1 MRRTILFLLTATL
14 VAVSAIPAASA
25 QEQPPALVYISWDG
39 TPGVLADRLL
49 AEGRMPNLQRLVDS
63 GAYIPRTQGNWPS
76 ITPPGHAALWT
87 GAYSSVNGIGISIP
101 DVLTPEEADGARPAT
116 RYGPVNAFGPNPFS
130 AENLLVEPVWVTAA
144 RNGRTTTAVSVTHA
158 SPFEMYTT
166 DDYVSS
172 QGAHAFGDFGDELLL
187 ADPYRTSALPP
198 KAETVTPAETDAG
211 GWEHVPAWPD
221 ATFRAFRLG
230 GTPDEADEEIVL
242 HGLAIAPDGQTF
254 THVALD
260 SDRDYETAQV
270 LRDTPFANDASQLSG
285 PLRYSD
291 CAGEDNCVT
300 GYAHLRLT
308 DLADDGS
315 AVTLWRT
322 YLRELVDYTTDP
334 SRIDE
339 WIANGG
345 AFTGNGATLPP
356 IDELPA
362 LPSVYGEI
370 AFQVNE
376 YSFDNLVHEIQR
388 DSADLY
394 FSYSPYPDEWMHQ
407 LYGYTLTDGPAYTPR
422 RAAVAS
428 GYINAMMSNLDD
440 HLGEV
445 IDELERSGRD
455 WNIVLSTDHG
465 FEPQYHSLY
474 PARALRDAGLTV
486 IDANGTLDASRT
498 KAFYAGSG
506 VIRVNRRGVYAGGIV
521 GKIPGKRDYT
531 DVIGQVRQALL
542 RVRGVDGERVV
553 KRVVRSKRFRREGVG
568 GPHGGELHIVLYPNR
583 GYYWA
588 SDLAPAGAP
597 VIEANTSGG
606 GWHGNRVVGNPSMQ
620 GFAVLGGDQFADG
633 VVIRR
638 ARSIDLTPT
647 AAAAVSITPAE
658 HWRGRV
664 LRAALDE

>member
-1 MRRTILFLLTATL
+1 
-14 VAVSAIPAASA
+14 
-25 QEQPPALVYISWDG
+25 
-39 TPGVLADRLL
+39 
-49 AEGRMPNLQRLVDS
+49 
-63 GAYIPRTQGNWPS
+63 
-76 ITPPGHAALWT
+76 
-87 GAYSSVNGIGISIP
+87 
-101 DVLTPEEADGARPAT
+101 
-116 RYGPVNAFGPNPFS
+116 
-130 AENLLVEPVWVTAA
+130 
-144 RNGRTTTAVSVTHA
+144 
-158 SPFEMYTT
+158 
-166 DDYVSS
+166 
-172 QGAHAFGDFGDELLL
+172 
-187 ADPYRTSALPP
+187 
-198 KAETVTPAETDAG
+198 
-211 GWEHVPAWPD
+211 
-221 ATFRAFRLG
+221 
-230 GTPDEADEEIVL
+230 
-242 HGLAIAPDGQTF
+242 
-254 THVALD
+254 
-260 SDRDYETAQV
+260 
-270 LRDTPFANDASQLSG
+270 
-285 PLRYSD
+285 
-291 CAGEDNCVT
+291 
-300 GYAHLRLT
+300 
-308 DLADDGS
+308 
-315 AVTLWRT
+315 
-322 YLRELVDYTTDP
+322 
-334 SRIDE
+334 
-339 WIANGG
+339 
-345 AFTGNGATLPP
+345 
-356 IDELPA
+356 
-362 LPSVYGEI
+362 
-370 AFQVNE
+370 
-376 YSFDNLVHEIQR
+376 
-388 DSADLY
+388 
-394 FSYSPYPDEWMHQ
+394 
-407 LYGYTLTDGPAYTPR
+407 
-422 RAAVAS
+422 
-428 GYINAMMSNLDD
+428 MSNLDD

-568 GPHGGELHIVLYPNR
+568 GPHGGELHIVLCPNR

>member
-1 MRRTILFLLTATL
+1 MRRTILFLLVATL
-14 VAVSAIPAASA
+14 VAASAIPAASA
-25 QEQPPALVYISWDG
+25 QRRAPALVYISWDG
-39 TPGVLADRLL
+39 TPGMLVDRLL
-49 AEGRMPNLQRLVDS
+49 AQGQMPNLQRLADS
-63 GAYIPRTQGNWPS
+63 GAYIPRTLGNWPS

-101 DVLTPEEADGARPAT
+101 DVLTREEAGGTEPDT
-116 RYGPVNAFGPNPFS
+116 RYGPVTAFGPSPFS
-130 AENLLVEPVWVTAA
+130 AENLLVEPIWVTAA
-144 RNGRTTTAVSVTHA
+144 RDRRTTTAVSVTHA
-158 SPFEMYTT
+158 SPFELYTT

-172 QGAHAFGDFGDELLL
+172 QGARAFGDYSDELLL

-198 KAETVTPAETDAG
+198 KTATVAPRKTHAR
-211 GWEHVPAWPD
+211 GWENVPAWPN
-221 ATFRAFRLG
+221 ATFRAFTLG
-230 GTPDEADEEIVL
+230 GTPDRGDEEIVL
-242 HGLAIAPDGQTF
+242 HGLAVAPGGETF

-260 SDRDYETAQV
+260 AARDYETAQIV
-270 LRDTPFANDASQLSG
+270 RDTPFANDASQLSG

-308 DLADDGS
+308 DLAEDGS
-315 AVTLWRT
+315 ALTLWRT
-322 YLRELVDYTTDP
+322 YLRDLSDYTTDP

-356 IDELPA
+356 IDELPP

-376 YSFDNLVHEIQR
+376 YSFDNLVYEIQR

-407 LYGYTLTDGPAYTPR
+407 LYGYTVSDGPAYTPR

-428 GYINAMMSNLDD
+428 GYINAMMAALDD

-465 FEPQYHSLY
+465 FEPQYHSLF

-486 IDANGTLDASRT
+486 TDENGTVDASRT
-498 KAFYAGSG
+498 TAFYAGNG
-506 VIRVNRRGVYAGGIV
+506 VIRVNRKSVYAGGIV
-521 GKIPGKRDYT
+521 GKVPGKRDYT
-531 DVIGQVRQALL
+531 DVIARVRRALL
-542 RVRGVDGERVV
+542 RVRGVDGERIVE
-553 KRVVRSKRFRREGVG
+553 RVVRSKRFRKEGVG
-568 GPHGGELHIVLYPNR
+568 GRHGGELHIVLLPNR

-588 SDLAPAGAP
+588 SDLGPVGAP
-597 VIEANTSGG
+597 VVEANTSGG
-606 GWHGNRVVGNPSMQ
+606 GWHGNRVVGNSSMQ

-638 ARSIDLTPT
+638 ASSIDLTPT
-647 AAAAVSITPAE
+647 AAAAVGIPPAE
-658 HWRGRV
+658 HWRGHV
-664 LRAALDE
+664 LKATLSD